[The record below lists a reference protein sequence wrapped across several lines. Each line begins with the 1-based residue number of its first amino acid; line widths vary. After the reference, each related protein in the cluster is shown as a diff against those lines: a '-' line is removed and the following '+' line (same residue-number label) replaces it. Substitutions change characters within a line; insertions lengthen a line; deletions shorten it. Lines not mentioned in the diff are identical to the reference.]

1 MRAVDEKL
9 IINELGPYSTRLT
22 SIAVVATGVK
32 LYYSVEVNYMGE
44 IYMSNPLNF
53 DAIDQVV

>member
-1 MRAVDEKL
+1 MASF
-9 IINELGPYSTRLT
+9 YTT

-32 LYYSVEVNYMGE
+32 SSLMYSAEVSYNIMGE
-44 IYMSNPLNF
+44 IYMSKPLNL